1 MVIIM
6 NFDRV
11 INGINKYINAEI
23 YSTMND
29 WQEVLARI
37 AVSRMLG
44 NADQLKHSLNTNGF
58 IRTFAIMD
66 ENGNI
71 DVEGL
76 ARDIKK
82 QIEAKGKV
90 TISIPLMPT
99 LTFKPEDVDVLYR
112 YIMEG

>member
-1 MVIIM
+1 MT
-6 NFDRV
+6 FERV
-11 INGINKYINAEI
+11 IHGINKYINAEI

-37 AVSRMLG
+37 AISRMIG
-44 NADQLKHSLNTNGF
+44 NTDQLKNSLLTNGF

-66 ENGNI
+66 DEGHV
-71 DVEGL
+71 DVDGI
-76 ARDIKK
+76 ARDLRH
-82 QIEAKGKV
+82 QLEEKGKM
-90 TISIPLMPT
+90 TISLPLMPS